1 MHSPRHACPLPR
13 MPSTTHTTPSH
24 MSPPPCTPPPP
35 WTDFLTHACKN
46 ITNFVVGGKYYCSKP
61 FINFQNASGH
71 HCYLIAI
78 ITTRKRSLG
87 GEVMFSHLSVILF
100 TGGGLPNT
108 LPGCRP
114 PPPRDADTPTG
125 CRPPP
130 PGCRLPSP
138 QTQTPSIWST
148 SGRYASYCS
157 AYLL

>member
-1 MHSPRHACPLPR
+1 MHSPPVMHAPCHACPP
-13 MPSTTHTTPSH
+13 PHTQPHHTCP
-24 MSPPPCTPPPP
+24 PPPCTSPPP

-100 TGGGLPNT
+100 TGGSAQH
-108 LPGCRP
+108 P
-114 PPPRDADTPTG
+114 PWMQTTS
-125 CRPPP
+125 P
-130 PGCRLPSP
+130 PGCGHPHWM
-138 QTQTPSIWST
+138 QTPSPWMQTPLPADADPLHMVNKWAVRI
-148 SGRYASYCS
+148 
-157 AYLL
+157 LL